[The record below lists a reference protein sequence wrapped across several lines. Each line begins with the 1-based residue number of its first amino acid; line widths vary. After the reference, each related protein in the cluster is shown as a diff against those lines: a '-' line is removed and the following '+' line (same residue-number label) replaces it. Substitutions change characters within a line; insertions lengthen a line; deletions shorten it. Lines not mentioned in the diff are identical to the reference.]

1 MRATAAVGGTQLK
14 AYAGTS
20 GVLLAWNVEPDRR
33 DGLLGFAIE
42 RKVGD
47 GAAEWLT
54 GSLDFEGAKPVAGSS
69 FPSNQRPF
77 QRFRWSD
84 YRVHPDTAYAYTVHP
99 VYGTPDEPKVEPGPE
114 VRVRSAADR
123 GGRHTILFNR
133 AAAASQAFSKKFPE
147 VERELDAARRER
159 REPELP
165 PAALEWL
172 SRGVLE
178 QILAFI
184 DRAGG
189 PDWGL
194 DIAIYEYEH
203 PEIAAAVA
211 AAHDRGAK
219 VRVIY
224 HAKVGD
230 EQTAINE
237 KQLSALPREAKRGRV
252 TTRIF
257 HHKYAVLSRISD
269 GQGQPV
275 AVLCGSTNF
284 THNGVYR
291 QANVVHVVEDSA
303 VATAFS
309 GLFELLWS
317 GADRGETR
325 RFVNHANPMELTGP
339 LFVGFS
345 PRSGLKDLDGF
356 SALIRDAR
364 RDVLFCTAFK
374 LYAGLE
380 EALLG
385 EPGDPILRIGVQN
398 TRSKL
403 TGFHRDVTASF
414 TAAAMLSTGL
424 EGFLRESTAGQR
436 GNILIHTKLV
446 VIDFTSDRPIV
457 ISGSHNLSKSASEG
471 NDENFLIMRDD
482 PDIAD
487 CYGVELM
494 RIYDH
499 YRFRWSS
506 KQGGAAPRL
515 ARGDSWADRYF
526 VPDTL
531 PWRDRRLFAGGAAR

>member
-1 MRATAAVGGTQLK
+1 M
-14 AYAGTS
+14 
-20 GVLLAWNVEPDRR
+20 
-33 DGLLGFAIE
+33 
-42 RKVGD
+42 
-47 GAAEWLT
+47 
-54 GSLDFEGAKPVAGSS
+54 
-69 FPSNQRPF
+69 
-77 QRFRWSD
+77 
-84 YRVHPDTAYAYTVHP
+84 
-99 VYGTPDEPKVEPGPE
+99 
-114 VRVRSAADR
+114 
-123 GGRHTILFNR
+123 
-133 AAAASQAFSKKFPE
+133 
-147 VERELDAARRER
+147 
-159 REPELP
+159 
-165 PAALEWL
+165 
-172 SRGVLE
+172 LE